1 MEVYPMKEV
10 VIPFFPSPDYWTS
23 CHLPNRHQLTFAI
36 GQ

>member
-10 VIPFFPSPDYWTS
+10 VIPFFSITRLLDFMSSPKQTPT
-23 CHLPNRHQLTFAI
+23 HFAI